1 MERELQPALER
12 GLVFAVVRP
21 RRAGK
26 TFYLYQLGRP
36 LDVRLVG
43 LRPSHFSSFLRVA
56 AEYRGALLL
65 LNEVLHW
72 GRWVR
77 SLLDRGHVVA
87 GSSSQLLQSEVAT
100 ELRGRCLSKVLLPL
114 SFREFLRARGLR
126 PTYLNAPEARGELL
140 GALGEYLNTAYPEAV
155 LKPHLAQ
162 DLLKM

>member
-1 MERELQPALER
+1 
-12 GLVFAVVRP
+12 
-21 RRAGK
+21 
-26 TFYLYQLGRP
+26 
-36 LDVRLVG
+36 
-43 LRPSHFSSFLRVA
+43 
-56 AEYRGALLL
+56 
-65 LNEVLHW
+65 HW